1 MNKLLATLAI
11 VSLSGCATISDM
23 IPSFWDDNQ
32 ARSIIDVRQ
41 SIAQLDCKKEHALQA
56 QKIYSQIQWLDLYS
70 ESKGNKD
77 MLRLT
82 KPMGE
87 TAKEFVERSN
97 KQQGSEMYCELKKK
111 LLITQSTT
119 AAKAIHGR
127 F

>member
-1 MNKLLATLAI
+1 MKKLVAILTI
-11 VSLSGCATISDM
+11 VSLSGCAAISDM

-32 ARSIIDVRQ
+32 AKAIIDVRQ
-41 SIAQLDCKKEHALQA
+41 SVDQLDCKKEHAPQA
-56 QKIYSQIQWLDLYS
+56 QKIYSQIQWLNLYS

-77 MLRLT
+77 MLRLI

-87 TAKEFVERSN
+87 TAREFVDRSN